1 MQSHENPQKT
11 TSATVSSNTTTE
23 AATDELTVHVPAR
36 WGDMDAYGHVNNVA
50 MLSIMEEA
58 RVALF
63 GPPPSSGE
71 KPTVAPNPPIPLFDL
86 VPEGVQALIAEHGIR
101 YLAQLPYTGEP
112 VPVRARVEK
121 VSAASVRARVEKV
134 SAASVRIGY
143 SILSPV
149 DSRECVRAF
158 TVLAFWDSIAGRL
171 TRLSPEQREL
181 LSSFLPKK

>member
-11 TSATVSSNTTTE
+11 TSAAVASNTTTE

-63 GPPPSSGE
+63 G
-71 KPTVAPNPPIPLFDL
+71 PPIPLFDL

-121 VSAASVRARVEKV
+121 VSAASVR
-134 SAASVRIGY
+134 IGY

-158 TVLAFWDSIAGRL
+158 TVLAFWDSVAGRL

-181 LSSFLPKK
+181 LSSFLPKE

>member
-1 MQSHENPQKT
+1 MQSHEKNRENTP
-11 TSATVSSNTTTE
+11 TSEVGT
-23 AATDELTVHVPAR
+23 TDELLVHVPAR

-50 MLSIMEEA
+50 ILSVMEEA

-63 GPPPSSGE
+63 GPPPSSGQ
-71 KPTVAPNPPIPLFDL
+71 KPTVAPQPPLFDL
-86 VPEGVQALIAEHGIR
+86 VAEGVQAPIAEHGIR

-112 VPVRARVEK
+112 VPVRL
-121 VSAASVRARVEKV
+121 SVEKV

-149 DSRECVRAF
+149 DGRECVRAF
-158 TVLAFWDSIAGRL
+158 TVLAFWDSVVGRL

-181 LSSFLPKK
+181 LSSYLPQK

>member
-1 MQSHENPQKT
+1 MQSHEKNRENTPEKT
-11 TSATVSSNTTTE
+11 PTSEVGT
-23 AATDELTVHVPAR
+23 TDELLVHVPAR

-50 MLSIMEEA
+50 ILSVMEEA

-63 GPPPSSGE
+63 GPPPSSGQ
-71 KPTVAPNPPIPLFDL
+71 KPTVAPQPPIPLFDL
-86 VPEGVQALIAEHGIR
+86 VTEGVQALIAEHGIR

-112 VPVRARVEK
+112 VPVRL
-121 VSAASVRARVEKV
+121 SVEKV

-149 DSRECVRAF
+149 DGRECVRAF
-158 TVLAFWDSIAGRL
+158 TVLAFWDSVAGRL

-181 LSSFLPKK
+181 LSSYLPQK

>member
-1 MQSHENPQKT
+1 MRSHENPQKT
-11 TSATVSSNTTTE
+11 TSVAGVS
-23 AATDELTVHVPAR
+23 AATTAADELTVYVPAR
-36 WGDMDAYGHVNNVA
+36 WGDMDAYGHVNNVS

-63 GPPPSSGE
+63 GPPPSSGQ

-121 VSAASVRARVEKV
+121 VN
-134 SAASVRIGY
+134 AASVRIGY

-149 DSRECVRAF
+149 DQRECVRAF
-158 TVLAFWDSIAGRL
+158 TVLAFWDSVAGRL

-181 LSSFLPKK
+181 LKSFLPKE

>member
-112 VPVRARVEK
+112 VPVRARLHRAGLLGLHRWTPD
-121 VSAASVRARVEKV
+121 STQPRATRAAKLLPAEEVRN
-134 SAASVRIGY
+134 
-143 SILSPV
+143 SPAH
-149 DSRECVRAF
+149 S
-158 TVLAFWDSIAGRL
+158 G
-171 TRLSPEQREL
+171 
-181 LSSFLPKK
+181 

>member
-1 MQSHENPQKT
+1 MQNHEKNRENTPEQT
-11 TSATVSSNTTTE
+11 TASEAGTTE
-23 AATDELTVHVPAR
+23 LLVHVPAR

-50 MLSIMEEA
+50 ILSVMEEA

-63 GPPPSSGE
+63 GPPPSSGQ
-71 KPTVAPNPPIPLFDL
+71 KPTVAPQPPIPLFEL
-86 VPEGVQALIAEHGIR
+86 VTEGVQALIAEHGVR

-112 VPVRARVEK
+112 VPVRL
-121 VSAASVRARVEKV
+121 SVEKV

-149 DSRECVRAF
+149 DQRECVRAF
-158 TVLAFWDSIAGRL
+158 TVLAFWDSVAGRL

-181 LSSFLPKK
+181 LKAFLPKE

>member
-11 TSATVSSNTTTE
+11 TSATIASNTTTE

-121 VSAASVRARVEKV
+121 VSAASVR
-134 SAASVRIGY
+134 IGY

>member
-11 TSATVSSNTTTE
+11 TSAAGAS
-23 AATDELTVHVPAR
+23 AATADELTVYVPAR

-63 GPPPSSGE
+63 GPPPSSGQ
-71 KPTVAPNPPIPLFDL
+71 KPTVAPNPPQPH
-86 VPEGVQALIAEHGIR
+86 VHRVAQGGQALIAEHGIR

-121 VSAASVRARVEKV
+121 VSAASVR
-134 SAASVRIGY
+134 IGY

-149 DSRECVRAF
+149 DQRECVRAF
-158 TVLAFWDSIAGRL
+158 TVLAFWDSVAGRL

-181 LSSFLPKK
+181 LSSFLPKE

>member
-11 TSATVSSNTTTE
+11 TSATVASNTTAE
-23 AATDELTVHVPAR
+23 AATDELTVYVPAR

-101 YLAQLPYTGEP
+101 YLAQLPYTGECR
-112 VPVRARVEK
+112 VRACARGKGECR
-121 VSAASVRARVEKV
+121 VRAYR
-134 SAASVRIGY
+134 
-143 SILSPV
+143 LF
-149 DSRECVRAF
+149 DS
-158 TVLAFWDSIAGRL
+158 
-171 TRLSPEQREL
+171 
-181 LSSFLPKK
+181 LPGGQP

>member
-1 MQSHENPQKT
+1 M
-11 TSATVSSNTTTE
+11 
-23 AATDELTVHVPAR
+23 
-36 WGDMDAYGHVNNVA
+36 
-50 MLSIMEEA
+50 
-58 RVALF
+58 
-63 GPPPSSGE
+63 
-71 KPTVAPNPPIPLFDL
+71 
-86 VPEGVQALIAEHGIR
+86 
-101 YLAQLPYTGEP
+101 
-112 VPVRARVEK
+112 
-121 VSAASVRARVEKV
+121 RARVEKV